1 MFKDDVRLQFLVILE
16 RIVLLIRKDDVVV
29 QGHPYRLCSLS
40 KFSSN
45 GAVELCGRGV
55 STDMVMYCN
64 NVGRIVE
71 HPESHDVSR
80 VGSVF

>member
-16 RIVLLIRKDDVVV
+16 RIVLFIRKDDVVV
-29 QGHPYRLCSLS
+29 QGHPYRLCSLCEL
-40 KFSSN
+40 SSN
-45 GAVELCGRGV
+45 CAVELCRRGIP
-55 STDMVMYCN
+55 TDMVMYCN

-71 HPESHDVSR
+71 HPESHDVPR

>member
-1 MFKDDVRLQFLVILE
+1 MVA
-16 RIVLLIRKDDVVV
+16 
-29 QGHPYRLCSLS
+29 QGHPYRLCSLCEL
-40 KFSSN
+40 SSN
-45 GAVELCGRGV
+45 CIVEFCGRGV

-71 HPESHDVSR
+71 NPESHDVSR

>member
-16 RIVLLIRKDDVVV
+16 RIVLFIRKDDMVA

-45 GAVELCGRGV
+45 GAVELCRRGIP
-55 STDMVMYCN
+55 TDMVMYCN

-80 VGSVF
+80 VGRVF